1 MELKLKVIIYHQ
13 SLELKVVIIIKYIDN
28 IAKAGQGVAIV
39 PVPGLPLGG
48 GGAWLGRGGADRG
61 ARGLVLGAAGAHLN
75 TRGQPLDSR
84 AANEPSRSFTAPG
97 EGPN

>member
-1 MELKLKVIIYHQ
+1 MEMELKLKVVVGTKSCHHNETYH
-13 SLELKVVIIIKYIDN
+13 
-28 IAKAGQGVAIV
+28 IAAEGQGVAIV

-48 GGAWLGRGGADRG
+48 GGAWLGRGGADGG
-61 ARGLVLGAAGAHLN
+61 AQGLVLGAAGAHLH
-75 TRGQPLDSR
+75 TPCQPLDSR